1 MFGLSS
7 AVRVDLASHPAD
19 TRKSF
24 DGPADRATGGLAV
37 RTQAEF
43 RRRHRQFALHSFGTH
58 LDQPLRFKPVPAAD
72 RCSAAADHHVL
83 PAAVVADPIPSII
96 ASQPHLEIILSRRR
110 RIAVVPGFDPQALRR
125 LISVGEQRPCSD

>member
-7 AVRVDLASHPAD
+7 AVPVDLASQPAD
-19 TRKSF
+19 SRNSF
-24 DGPADRATGGLAV
+24 DRPADCASGGLAV